1 MIYLL
6 AKTQQKYKQRRNLVV
21 IAPLIMAHYP
31 YLNNLQF
38 NPIIVKSKIFLFHS
52 ISCLMFIIIF
62 FISYKLKFIKLYSKY
77 HTVEVLFV
85 DFYFSII
92 VPVNIYL
99 KNPSMR
105 KYLSNDLLNDFC
117 LWIFSYCFSTFE
129 YKTLKL
135 ITKVNFFWDQC
146 QPSGHEFICFPPK
159 KQAAD
164 WLIYLV
170 FQLKACFL
178 ARNHLNTC
186 PDSDLRINK
195 GNPTF

>member
-1 MIYLL
+1 
-6 AKTQQKYKQRRNLVV
+6 
-21 IAPLIMAHYP
+21 MAHYP

-92 VPVNIYL
+92 VPMNIYL

-105 KYLSNDLLNDFC
+105 KYLWNDLLNDFC

-135 ITKVNFFWDQC
+135 ITKVNFFWYQC

-159 KQAAD
+159 KEGRWLAD
-164 WLIYLV
+164 LSGLPIKGLFFGKKPLEHMSRLWS
-170 FQLKACFL
+170 Q
-178 ARNHLNTC
+178 
-186 PDSDLRINK
+186 NK
-195 GNPTF
+195 QG